1 MRKSPLVKA
10 FIANVSCL
18 SISALA
24 QTAPAWQNPTL
35 PTDQRVADLVSQM
48 TLEEKVSQM
57 QNNAPSIPHLN
68 IPAYDWWSEAL
79 HGVARS
85 GYATVFPQA
94 IGMAATWDTDLI
106 HREAEIISTEARAK
120 YGDAIAHDNH
130 GIYYGL
136 DFWSPNINIF
146 RDPRWG
152 RGQETYGEDPYLTS
166 RLGVAFV
173 ESMQGDDPKYYKV
186 IATPKHYAVHSGPES
201 TRHEANVDVSP
212 YDLNDT
218 YLPAFR
224 ATITEAHADSIM
236 CAYNSIDG
244 EPACANTMLLKDIL
258 RRDWKFQG
266 YVTSDCGAIA
276 DISGGHKFAPDQTA
290 ASVLA
295 VKAGTDTT
303 CGLGHPE
310 YPTLVQAVKDGKIS
324 EAEIDTAVKRLFS
337 ARFKLGMF
345 DPPESVPYAKIPF
358 SENNTPEHRQA
369 AFTAAKESIV
379 LLKNDNHTLPLASSI
394 GTIAVIGPNA
404 ANLASIEGNYNGIP
418 SEPVVPLQG
427 LEKYFAGRSKIVYAQ
442 GSVFTSELSAVVP
455 RTVFGAG
462 LKGEYFS
469 NTDLSG
475 TPVVTRTDRS
485 LDFDWQSASPV
496 EGLSSTQYSVR
507 WTGTIQAPGSGD
519 YKFSFHNADCY
530 PCSGSNVYRAFVDGK
545 PALDAGEKGGQS
557 RGSSFTIH
565 FDTGQTHEL
574 RIEYAHDSSRRGGGV
589 RIEWQP
595 KADTLRD
602 EAVAVAKQ
610 ADVIGAFVG
619 LSPDLEGEEMP
630 VHVEGFSGGDRTDIA
645 LPAVQ
650 RQLLEALSATG
661 KPLVVVLMNGSALA
675 IDWAQQHAAAI
686 LEAWYPG
693 EEGGTAIAQTLAG
706 ENNPA
711 GRLPI
716 TFYASVK
723 DLPPFEDYSM
733 KNRTYRYYQGK
744 PLYSFGYG
752 LSYTSFA
759 YSGLKVGPETAKAG
773 GQVNVSV
780 SVTNSG
786 SVKGD
791 EVVELYLNAPDG
803 PIRAL
808 KGFKRISL
816 DPGASTQVQ
825 FALTPRDLS
834 SVRPDGSRAVLPGK
848 YQLSVGGSQPGG
860 PRGVLETHF
869 NVNGTEA
876 LPR

>member
-1 MRKSPLVKA
+1 M
-10 FIANVSCL
+10 
-18 SISALA
+18 
-24 QTAPAWQNPTL
+24 
-35 PTDQRVADLVSQM
+35 
-48 TLEEKVSQM
+48 
-57 QNNAPSIPHLN
+57 
-68 IPAYDWWSEAL
+68 
-79 HGVARS
+79 
-85 GYATVFPQA
+85 
-94 IGMAATWDTDLI
+94 
-106 HREAEIISTEARAK
+106 
-120 YGDAIAHDNH
+120 
-130 GIYYGL
+130 
-136 DFWSPNINIF
+136 
-146 RDPRWG
+146 
-152 RGQETYGEDPYLTS
+152 
-166 RLGVAFV
+166 
-173 ESMQGDDPKYYKV
+173 
-186 IATPKHYAVHSGPES
+186 
-201 TRHEANVDVSP
+201 
-212 YDLNDT
+212 
-218 YLPAFR
+218 
-224 ATITEAHADSIM
+224 
-236 CAYNSIDG
+236 
-244 EPACANTMLLKDIL
+244 
-258 RRDWKFQG
+258 
-266 YVTSDCGAIA
+266 
-276 DISGGHKFAPDQTA
+276 
-290 ASVLA
+290 
-295 VKAGTDTT
+295 
-303 CGLGHPE
+303 
-310 YPTLVQAVKDGKIS
+310 
-324 EAEIDTAVKRLFS
+324 
-337 ARFKLGMF
+337 
-345 DPPESVPYAKIPF
+345 
-358 SENNTPEHRQA
+358 
-369 AFTAAKESIV
+369 
-379 LLKNDNHTLPLASSI
+379 
-394 GTIAVIGPNA
+394 IGPNA

-418 SEPVVPLQG
+418 SAPVVPLKG
-427 LEKYFAGRSKIVYAQ
+427 MENYFAGQAKIVYAQ

-475 TPVVTRTDRS
+475 TPVVTRTDQN

-507 WTGTIQAPGSGD
+507 WTGTIQAPGPGD

-565 FDTGQTHEL
+565 FDAGQTHEL
-574 RIEYAHDSSRRGGGV
+574 RIEYAHDSPRRGGGV
-589 RIEWQP
+589 RLEWQP
-595 KADTLRD
+595 NADALRD
-602 EAVAVAKQ
+602 EAVSVAKQ
-610 ADVIGAFVG
+610 ADVVVAFVG

-759 YSGLKVGPETAKAG
+759 YSGLKVSPETAKAG

-791 EVVELYLNAPDG
+791 EVVELYLNPAPDG

-834 SVRPDGSRAVLPGK
+834 SVRPDGSRAVLPGN
-848 YQLSVGGSQPGG
+848 YRLSVGGSQPGG
-860 PRGVLETHF
+860 PGGVLEAHF